1 MMGQNNIEF
10 GAHTVNHPILT
21 RISKDVVHEEVN
33 KSKQQVE
40 NEIQRPI
47 ATFAYPNGQRSDFS
61 DEVISIVREAG
72 IEVAFTLL
80 PGPTHIKDVKENP
93 LAIRR
98 IFLIHSDSFPRFVA
112 KLLGLNYWI

>member
-1 MMGQNNIEF
+1 MQYRTTSKI
-10 GAHTVNHPILT
+10 PILT
-21 RISKDVVHEEVN
+21 RISQDVVQEEVN
-33 KSKQQVE
+33 KSKQHVE
-40 NEIQRPI
+40 SEIQRRVS
-47 ATFAYPNGQRSDFS
+47 TFAYPNGQRSDFS

-80 PGPTHIKDVKENP
+80 PGPAHIKAVQENP

-112 KLLGLNYWI
+112 KLFGLNYWI